1 MSATH
6 ELLCVTAGAP
16 VGMTL
21 GVIGGGGSILAV
33 PLMVYVLGLRSLHV
47 ALGTSALAVTVSALL
62 SLIGHARD
70 RNIKW
75 PCASVFALAGI
86 VGASL
91 GAQLGKA
98 VDGEKL
104 LVAFG
109 ALMIAVAAL
118 MLRPRRGGHD
128 IAVRLNRHSV
138 PRLLPPLAGTALG
151 VGRRTGVR
159 SGVRAQR

>member
-6 ELLCVTAGAP
+6 ELLCVTAGAL

-33 PLMVYVLGLRSLHV
+33 PLMVYALGVRSPHV
-47 ALGTSALAVTVSALL
+47 AIGTSALAVTISALL

-75 PCASVFALAGI
+75 PCAGVFALAGI

-91 GAQLGKA
+91 GAQLG
-98 VDGEKL
+98 
-104 LVAFG
+104 
-109 ALMIAVAAL
+109 
-118 MLRPRRGGHD
+118 
-128 IAVRLNRHSV
+128 
-138 PRLLPPLAGTALG
+138 
-151 VGRRTGVR
+151 
-159 SGVRAQR
+159 